1 MTSGIEHA
9 TFRLVAQC
17 LNQPCPYIMTWT
29 GGKFGTFAFG
39 KMKET
44 RIRACICVFFLKAH
58 QLGGSYAIHRFTGRP
73 GQAPSSSLFP
83 ELAVVGNDCQSSTP
97 SGSSF
102 RTLFSLA
109 GGGNKKESSP
119 IFQRERG
126 SRIPKLGSEQDQT
139 VRETRIYTGLEE
151 KEKL

>member
-1 MTSGIEHA
+1 
-9 TFRLVAQC
+9 
-17 LNQPCPYIMTWT
+17 
-29 GGKFGTFAFG
+29 
-39 KMKET
+39 MKENENKDLHL
-44 RIRACICVFFLKAH
+44 CFFFLKAH

-73 GQAPSSSLFP
+73 GEAPIYTAPSSSLFP

-102 RTLFSLA
+102 RTVFSLA
-109 GGGNKKESSP
+109 GGGNKKESFP